1 MYQQCLGE
9 RQAKLGSDHLDTQ
22 PTANNLAVLYKT
34 EGRSAEAEPLYLEC
48 LRVRRS
54 RLGPD
59 HPDTLRI
66 ISNLAALY
74 KSEERFEE
82 AEQLYQVS
90 GLIII

>member
-1 MYQQCLGE
+1 MTP
-9 RQAKLGSDHLDTQ
+9 TQ

-34 EGRSAEAEPLYLEC
+34 EGRYAEAEPPLY
-48 LRVRRS
+48 
-54 RLGPD
+54 